1 MSSKSSIVILGAGFG
16 GLHAAITTGKLL
28 RRHKLDSKYEVVLV
42 DRNDFQTY
50 TPTLYEA
57 ATTSKKTANY
67 LDLKS
72 IITIPVQTAIKGLP
86 VNFLKGEI
94 TKLDL
99 VNGDIH
105 LAREDQ
111 EEQIKYEYLLLAL
124 GAETNYFNIKGLKEN
139 SLPLKTFY
147 DSIKIRDRILELFAE
162 KPNIKIVIGGGGS
175 TGVELAGEI
184 RQWLGELKK
193 EISPECNA
201 SVTII
206 EGSPRILSA
215 FSERISR
222 KAEKRLKKL
231 GVEIIA
237 NSHIAKVAA
246 GSATLQ
252 DGKEIPFDLLIWTG
266 GVRSSQLMDTMP
278 LKTEIK
284 GRVVVENEMNCLPQT
299 PDLRLYGKVYG
310 IGDAICFMNPKT
322 GKAMP
327 GVARA
332 ALSQATVAAKNIIS
346 EILERENQT
355 RRVKRYTFRPM
366 DYPYV
371 IPIGGKYAIAKIGPI
386 LITGFLG
393 WFIKGLVELNYLL
406 SIMPLGHAIKT
417 WFKGLRIF
425 IKNDRLG

>member
-1 MSSKSSIVILGAGFG
+1 MATKSQIVILGAGFG
-16 GLHAAITTGKLL
+16 GLHAAITIGKQL
-28 RRHKLDSKYEVVLV
+28 RRYKLDDKYEVILV

-57 ATTSKKTANY
+57 ATTSKETANY

-86 VNFLKGEI
+86 VNFIKGEI

-99 VNGDIH
+99 MNGDIH

-111 EEQIKYEYLLLAL
+111 EEQIRYEYLLLAL

-147 DSIKIRDRILELFAE
+147 DSIKIRDRVLELFAE
-162 KPNIKIVIGGGGS
+162 KPHIKIVIGGGGS

-193 EISPECNA
+193 ELSPQCNA
-201 SVTII
+201 AVSIVDA
-206 EGSPRILSA
+206 GPRILGP

-222 KAEKRLKKL
+222 KATKRLTKL
-231 GVEIIA
+231 GVEIVN
-237 NSHIAKVAA
+237 NSHIAKVQPQL
-246 GSATLQ
+246 ATLE
-252 DGKEIPFDLLIWTG
+252 DGKEIPFDLLVWTG
-266 GVRSSQLMDTMP
+266 GVKSSSLMETMP
-278 LKTEIK
+278 LKTEPK

-299 PDLRLYGKVYG
+299 PDLKLYGKVYG

-332 ALSQATVAAKNIIS
+332 AISQATIAAKNIIG
-346 EILERENQT
+346 EILERENKAT
-355 RRVKRYTFRPM
+355 RVKRYIFRPM

-386 LITGFLG
+386 LISGFLG

-406 SIMPLGHAIKT
+406 SIMPLEQAIKT